1 MRGKCES
8 EKALARKAK
17 ARVEQL
23 VKPGSL
29 VRLTKIR
36 AGKYAGRVVAVVSF
50 QYLYG
55 QEALATVL
63 IDEGLARR
71 YKGGRRKEWCDGD

>member
-1 MRGKCES
+1 MED
-8 EKALARKAK
+8 
-17 ARVEQL
+17 L
-23 VKPGSL
+23 VKPGTR

-36 AGKYAGRVVAVVSF
+36 AGKYASRVVAVVSF

-63 IDEGLARR
+63 IEEGLARR
-71 YKGGRRKEWCDGD
+71 YKGGRREGWCDGE